1 MTKEKVKEILDH
13 ISTFEQI
20 VAYDNEEVE
29 EACSVA
35 VTSIDENEKLNKEN
49 EELINYLEKANNTNA
64 ELIGLV
70 EKSSAIQLL
79 TVEDAA
85 KELGCNTL
93 DTTYSWL
100 CTLRVLEKC
109 GFHICKIESE
119 EKENVHS

>member
-1 MTKEKVKEILDH
+1 MTKKKVKEILDH
-13 ISTFEQI
+13 IRVFEQI
-20 VAYDNEEVE
+20 VAYENEEVD
-29 EACSVA
+29 EACNA
-35 VTSIDENEKLNKEN
+35 AINSIDENEKLNKEN

-70 EKSSAIQLL
+70 EKSSVIRLL
-79 TVEDAA
+79 TVEEAA
-85 KELGCNTL
+85 TELGCNTL

-109 GFHICKIESE
+109 GFHICKIESK